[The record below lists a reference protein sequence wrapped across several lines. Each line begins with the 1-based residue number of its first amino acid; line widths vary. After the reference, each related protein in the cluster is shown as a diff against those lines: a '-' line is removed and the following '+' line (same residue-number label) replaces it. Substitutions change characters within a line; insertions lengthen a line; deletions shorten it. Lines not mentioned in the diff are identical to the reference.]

1 MISNFQIAGKDSGKK
16 SCLPALKSFSS
27 NRTSSS
33 KKGTKIIFLQCYLL
47 ESHLQ
52 IISICETLIL
62 RWEFKKEKS
71 NILKLDSNYWFL
83 AIFLVRVLVQESGFS
98 IFYLNLF
105 LFLVEFLVVVVI
117 SCVLFSFSSINSPL
131 WTFTT

>member
-105 LFLVEFLVVVVI
+105 LFLVEFLVVIVL
-117 SCVLFSFSSINSPL
+117 LFSFSSINSPL
-131 WTFTT
+131 

>member
-105 LFLVEFLVVVVI
+105 LFLVEFLVVIVL
-117 SCVLFSFSSINSPL
+117 LFSFSSINSPL